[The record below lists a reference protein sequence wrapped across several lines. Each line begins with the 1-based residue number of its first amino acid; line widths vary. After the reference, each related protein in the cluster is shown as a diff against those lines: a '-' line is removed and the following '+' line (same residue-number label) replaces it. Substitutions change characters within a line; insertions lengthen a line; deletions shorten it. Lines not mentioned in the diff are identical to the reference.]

1 MRWIISFPRWK
12 KQSLENETSC
22 VWPQSQDSKPSCS
35 IGNHH
40 RISRKARWQS
50 HSPSECVRV
59 RPTHLPASRMRQGP
73 CHHGTVCVKRQTML
87 SEAFCKGTGPAQT
100 TAGKAGTAHRT
111 NQLRNVFAVLLSHH
125 KEWNKAICSNMDGPR
140 DDHTKGT
147 KSEKQMLY
155 NNTYMWDLKY
165 NTNKYNL
172 RTKNGLTDPSCQ
184 RSGGGEQRTE
194 NLGCTE
200 VNCYIQ
206 EG

>member
-1 MRWIISFPRWK
+1 MP
-12 KQSLENETSC
+12 
-22 VWPQSQDSKPSCS
+22 
-35 IGNHH
+35 
-40 RISRKARWQS
+40 
-50 HSPSECVRV
+50 
-59 RPTHLPASRMRQGP
+59 
-73 CHHGTVCVKRQTML
+73 
-87 SEAFCKGTGPAQT
+87 SEAFGKGMGPAQT

-125 KEWNKAICSNMDGPR
+125 EEGNKAICSNTDGSR

-155 NNTYMWDLKY
+155 NITYMWDLKY

-172 RTKNGLTDPSCQ
+172 RTQNRLRPREQPCICQ
-184 RSGGGEQRTE
+184 RGGGREQRTE
-194 NLGCTE
+194 NLGCAE